1 MNECKKLRVKIQK
14 PKSIKSFLEA
24 LTAVKNSKNKA
35 SNLLFEEIE
44 HDVRDKEKF
53 VIEQTEKLREMRES
67 YLTML
72 DYEKVLENVA
82 VILPQIQGGNV
93 RSSVHGGLDVE
104 EAKGT
109 SINSVERSPL
119 LENTDNVYITH
130 IAGTI
135 EVDEKARLKKL
146 LFRATRGKALTFFK
160 DYEVNTGE
168 VNGIR
173 TKTVYIVVF
182 QDGRQLRE
190 KIVRICDS
198 FMGQRF
204 DLPHMSQI
212 EHKIAEVKR
221 NIQESRTLTE
231 TSKKYLRTYLT

>member
-1 MNECKKLRVKIQK
+1 M
-14 PKSIKSFLEA
+14 
-24 LTAVKNSKNKA
+24 
-35 SNLLFEEIE
+35 
-44 HDVRDKEKF
+44 
-53 VIEQTEKLREMRES
+53 
-67 YLTML
+67 
-72 DYEKVLENVA
+72 
-82 VILPQIQGGNV
+82 
-93 RSSVHGGLDVE
+93 
-104 EAKGT
+104 
-109 SINSVERSPL
+109 
-119 LENTDNVYITH
+119 YITH

-160 DYEVNTGE
+160 DYEFNTGE
-168 VNGIR
+168 INGLR

-204 DLPHMSQI
+204 DLPNMSQI

-221 NIQESRTLTE
+221 NIQESKTLTE
-231 TSKKYLRTYLT
+231 TSKKYLRTYLTQINQISAGEENNNMIHENVSSLEVYKWFVSKEKNLYNALNNMKQG